1 MRLVV
6 NQEVTHE
13 AGCEPG
19 GHNMWLVVNQE
30 VTTCGW
36 L

>member
-1 MRLVV
+1 M
-6 NQEVTHE
+6 

-30 VTTCGW
+30 VTHEAGCEPGGHT
-36 L
+36 